1 MGSMA
6 KHSLELDLN
15 DKNWFRYAAFKGKS
29 SLTEDSI
36 TELETLPGLAVLS
49 GRAEVLFAFM
59 VFAISLSAF
68 YLKDAVLPWL
78 AFLICLGSFLA
89 VFITK
94 RIMTYKKYGFGFK
107 WAMSISKNEL
117 KIDKLTFKKHTNR
130 TVTIARDDIAEVI
143 FNYTMDLKHRRK
155 FGEAHRRL
163 PSLHV
168 CEIHLKNGD
177 TLEIDGMR
185 VGLFNVLYLMV
196 FHDYPLSF
204 RGTLAGGAGNVSI
217 LLLRMCALSAIASS
231 LSMLFF
237 NLK

>member
-1 MGSMA
+1 
-6 KHSLELDLN
+6 
-15 DKNWFRYAAFKGKS
+15 
-29 SLTEDSI
+29 
-36 TELETLPGLAVLS
+36 
-49 GRAEVLFAFM
+49 
-59 VFAISLSAF
+59 
-68 YLKDAVLPWL
+68 
-78 AFLICLGSFLA
+78 
-89 VFITK
+89 
-94 RIMTYKKYGFGFK
+94 MTYKKYGFGFK

-143 FNYTMDLKHRRK
+143 FNYTMDLKYRRK

-217 LLLRMCALSAIASS
+217 LLLRMFALSAIASS